1 MPSLIWLT
9 NRYGCFSCLMVIILW
24 GLLTPLARAA
34 DVVPPRPLPH
44 APTGGTLTIAYM
56 REASSPDGFQAVG
69 TFDRMYFFTGNEVL
83 VAIGKDGLYDPAESL
98 AYAYEVLDEGKRYRF
113 HLRQGVQFQGGL
125 GEMTAADVAWSL
137 NRIPQPDTGS
147 RWATEFRALDRA
159 VEVDPYTVD
168 VFLKEPDAN
177 LILRMFNRA
186 AIVHSRKHWE
196 AVGGAAQHKIHP
208 IATGPYQL
216 VDWQV
221 GIDQKWTKHPKYWR
235 GEPLADQVVVKIITE
250 NRTRLAALQTGEV
263 QVAWLQ
269 AEQVPEAQKDPNIK
283 VWSFTGVG
291 WDGWTWATGL
301 PPLDDLRMRRAL
313 VKAIDRDALNKSI
326 YLNTLRASKAHTFPA
341 ESAYGIDAKDLW
353 DGEWL
358 RFDPS
363 AAKKLVQEV
372 ARDKKLKLPIELQG
386 VCEQR
391 PDRQLFCEFLQAA
404 WDEIGVKFTFK
415 VVSNAAERLAMVE
428 QCQTHINQTGGGMV
442 APNDMEGVLLS
453 NSTNNISGGVCQ
465 GKGHT
470 FSLADTKVQAELDR
484 LLNEATQQME
494 LSTAIDL
501 YKKVQ
506 RLALENLWV
515 YVPAMLRVNYIGCHI
530 PTTGGCDT
538 NPMRGDGFIRA
549 GDFWRKR

>member
-1 MPSLIWLT
+1 
-9 NRYGCFSCLMVIILW
+9 
-24 GLLTPLARAA
+24 
-34 DVVPPRPLPH
+34 
-44 APTGGTLTIAYM
+44 M

-301 PPLDDLRMRRAL
+301 PPLDDLHAPG
-313 VKAIDRDALNKSI
+313 A
-326 YLNTLRASKAHTFPA
+326 
-341 ESAYGIDAKDLW
+341 G
-353 DGEWL
+353 
-358 RFDPS
+358 
-363 AAKKLVQEV
+363 
-372 ARDKKLKLPIELQG
+372 QG
-386 VCEQR
+386 HR
-391 PDRQLFCEFLQAA
+391 PRCA
-404 WDEIGVKFTFK
+404 
-415 VVSNAAERLAMVE
+415 
-428 QCQTHINQTGGGMV
+428 
-442 APNDMEGVLLS
+442 
-453 NSTNNISGGVCQ
+453 
-465 GKGHT
+465 
-470 FSLADTKVQAELDR
+470 
-484 LLNEATQQME
+484 
-494 LSTAIDL
+494 
-501 YKKVQ
+501 
-506 RLALENLWV
+506 
-515 YVPAMLRVNYIGCHI
+515 
-530 PTTGGCDT
+530 
-538 NPMRGDGFIRA
+538 
-549 GDFWRKR
+549 